1 MTVSMS
7 MHRERLKDLLKNYYH
22 YQIPQVTLS
31 QDQLV
36 LPLVEQLEDLLL
48 LLLLLLFYYWYW
60 FYFLS
65 NTQNVGTDIPLV
77 LDLHFVDLMKVTVL
91 AS

>member
-1 MTVSMS
+1 MS
-7 MHRERLKDLLKNYYH
+7 MHRRKIKRFIKNYH

-36 LPLVEQLEDLLL
+36 LPLVEQLEDFY
-48 LLLLLLFYYWYW
+48 LLLLLFFYYWYR

-65 NTQNVGTDIPLV
+65 NTQNIGRDIPLV
-77 LDLHFVDLMKVTVL
+77 LDLHFVDLMKVTIC
-91 AS
+91 SITS